1 MQYTIAE
8 LPPAP
13 DAPDELS
20 HCWDV
25 GEDGTVCGTQSTPG
39 AFLNAVRWSGS
50 VPTVLGASAI
60 HGYGL
65 NDLGEVVG
73 ETGQPHAY
81 VWTAQ
86 GQVQDLASVLGG
98 GPSTALDINNDGV
111 VVGAVQAYALPRP
124 FIYHSKGAGPPVILD
139 PLPGD
144 TYAIAISLNEAGDVV
159 GISGTAD
166 WTKQAHAFVWRAAT
180 GLVEE
185 VGAVWEIWALNAS
198 GVATGQ
204 KHFSGALISGGYQ
217 IGNAFRLATKS
228 DPPLIENLGHSK
240 VPGYAGSTGY
250 DIHDAGVVVG
260 YSMPDYAGGST
271 EGWRA
276 FVDFPAEG
284 FFDLQSLVVN
294 DTGWKLSWATSINN
308 SGVIVGSGVYQGSS
322 RAFRLTPIAEDN
334 FDWDVD
340 LGKYLARFVM
350 MFGGATKGGA
360 GTGLTYGFKP
370 VPIPPH
376 EPLARAWRRL
386 TPEQRDIAIAF
397 AIKRLGSELSNA
409 GAHEL
414 IERATSD
421 IIERAVQQLE
431 QQSDEES

>member
-204 KHFSGALISGGYQ
+204 KH
-217 IGNAFRLATKS
+217 
-228 DPPLIENLGHSK
+228 H
-240 VPGYAGSTGY
+240 
-250 DIHDAGVVVG
+250 
-260 YSMPDYAGGST
+260 
-271 EGWRA
+271 
-276 FVDFPAEG
+276 
-284 FFDLQSLVVN
+284 
-294 DTGWKLSWATSINN
+294 
-308 SGVIVGSGVYQGSS
+308 
-322 RAFRLTPIAEDN
+322 
-334 FDWDVD
+334 
-340 LGKYLARFVM
+340 
-350 MFGGATKGGA
+350 
-360 GTGLTYGFKP
+360 
-370 VPIPPH
+370 
-376 EPLARAWRRL
+376 
-386 TPEQRDIAIAF
+386 
-397 AIKRLGSELSNA
+397 
-409 GAHEL
+409 
-414 IERATSD
+414 
-421 IIERAVQQLE
+421 
-431 QQSDEES
+431 